1 MVFLRED
8 IRLRQVHYC
17 VKRLWRW
24 MLFVLVMASSLSL
37 LRAKS
42 RVLMVFTPS
51 GDLRALHLPSTS
63 AGQWAAGKGEGMEGG
78 EGQCLHPP
86 T

>member
-1 MVFLRED
+1 M
-8 IRLRQVHYC
+8 H
-17 VKRLWRW
+17 
-24 MLFVLVMASSLSL
+24 FVLVIASSLSL

-51 GDLRALHLPSTS
+51 GDLRALHMPSTS
-63 AGQWAAGKGEGMEGG
+63 AGQWAAGKGEGTEGG

>member
-1 MVFLRED
+1 
-8 IRLRQVHYC
+8 
-17 VKRLWRW
+17 

-37 LRAKS
+37 LRAES
-42 RVLMVFTPS
+42 RVLMVLTPS
-51 GDLRALHLPSTS
+51 GDLRALHLPSTN
-63 AGQWAAGKGEGMEGG
+63 AGQWAAGKGEGTEGG